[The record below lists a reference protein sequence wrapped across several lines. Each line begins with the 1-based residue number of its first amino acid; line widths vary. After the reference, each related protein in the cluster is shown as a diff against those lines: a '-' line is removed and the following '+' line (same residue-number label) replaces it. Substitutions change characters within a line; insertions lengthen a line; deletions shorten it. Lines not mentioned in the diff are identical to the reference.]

1 MRTNNV
7 APVFFVIFIQLL
19 SILILLPSHMTR
31 DTIIEESSVLSKWYG
46 ETVAE
51 WTITTA
57 NEQYKTLFINTGIAE
72 WGIHRFESQPMHSN
86 SLSRRVNG
94 ILSPIMNWMGD
105 RFVTIL
111 NMAYLVIMR
120 GLEMILWLPWVICIL
135 VHALID
141 GAMGRKIGQ
150 TDYAYTSPVRQRTAI
165 IALKVAI
172 VGTPVLFFMPLPLNP
187 LVVPMALFCSAV
199 SMGMVLRN
207 LHKRV

>member
-111 NMAYLVIMR
+111 NIAYLVIMR
-120 GLEMILWLPWVICIL
+120 GLEMILWLTWVICIL
-135 VHALID
+135 VPALID

-150 TDYAYTSPVRQRTAI
+150 TDYAYTPVRQRTAI